1 LIKGIPERGDIWH
14 IDLEPT
20 KGVEQNGSRPI
31 VVLSSFPFNR
41 LGLILS
47 CPVTQGDSVSRDK
60 GFAVSL
66 TGCGSDTQG
75 VVLCH
80 QVRSMDYRKRNA
92 RFKETLPGHITAEII
107 ARTMTL
113 LE

>member
-1 LIKGIPERGDIWH
+1 LKKGVPERGDIWH

-20 KGVEQNGSRPI
+20 KGVEQKGARPI
-31 VVLSSFPFNR
+31 VVLSPFQFNR
-41 LGLILS
+41 LGLILT
-47 CPVTQGDSVSRDK
+47 CPITQGGSFARDK

-66 TGCGSDTQG
+66 TGSGCNTQG

-92 RFKETLPGHITAEII
+92 RFIETLPDHITAEII